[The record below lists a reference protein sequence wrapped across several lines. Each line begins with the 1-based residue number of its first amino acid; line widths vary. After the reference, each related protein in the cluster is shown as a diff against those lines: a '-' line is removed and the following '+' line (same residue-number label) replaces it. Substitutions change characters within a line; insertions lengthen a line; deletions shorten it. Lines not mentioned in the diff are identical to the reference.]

1 MISEMRKRLQ
11 RKGARRGFTLVELL
25 IVIIIIG
32 ILAGAMLLVA
42 GRSRDSAEASKII
55 SNLRT
60 VKAAALIW
68 LTESPSG
75 LPDSSWD
82 GLDDDPSP
90 LNAYL
95 DKPISADDPYEF
107 EIGTVTVSKI
117 TGYEDDG
124 EGNQTPVYGS
134 VTDTSAWL
142 LGYDLGGVRS
152 GVKTNLAAQAK
163 SVGLYGTDEI
173 DLSNA
178 ATEDPYYKGGENDNI
193 VYVIVQ

>member
-1 MISEMRKRLQ
+1 MISEMKKGLQ

-68 LTESPSG
+68 LTDSPSG
-75 LPDSSWD
+75 LPDTSWD
-82 GLDDDPSP
+82 NLDTDPSP

-95 DKPISADDPYEF
+95 DKPISTDDPYEF
-107 EIGTVTVSKI
+107 VIGKVTVSKI
-117 TGYEDDG
+117 TGEQGGQPVYEDV
-124 EGNQTPVYGS
+124 E
-134 VTDTSAWL
+134 DTSAWL
-142 LGYDLGGVRS
+142 LGYDLSNVRS

-163 SVGLYGTDEI
+163 SVGLYGTDDI
-173 DLSNA
+173 DL
-178 ATEDPYYKGGENDNI
+178 TQGGTDPYYKGGEGDNI